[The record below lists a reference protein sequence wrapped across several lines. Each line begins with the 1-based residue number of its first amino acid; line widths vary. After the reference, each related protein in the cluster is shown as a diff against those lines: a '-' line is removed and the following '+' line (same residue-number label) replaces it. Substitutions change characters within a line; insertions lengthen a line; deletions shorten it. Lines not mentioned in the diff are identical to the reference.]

1 MGNKNSF
8 QSHLDVVDLNTNYI
22 ADAKQNDSR
31 FGEIKL
37 LRRRETGE
45 KIYQKDFTSN
55 STKEFEEYVNKIRKR
70 VVLIHP
76 NLLKVL
82 GYNSKKEDLFC
93 ADFYKL
99 SVFFESFETDL
110 EKEIYQRAETNNYY
124 TETELRCL
132 LDSVIAACA
141 YLEKNQVPNLFIS
154 II

>member
-8 QSHLDVVDLNTNYI
+8 QSHLDIVDLNTNYI
-22 ADAKQNDSR
+22 ADAKHTDSR

-55 STKEFEEYVNKIRKR
+55 STQEFEEYVNKIRKR

-93 ADFYKL
+93 ADFYRL

-110 EKEIYQRAETNNYY
+110 EKEMYQRAETNNYY

-141 YLEKNQVPNLFIS
+141 YLEKNQVS
-154 II
+154 